1 MSKAR
6 KPNTWSEQ
14 AAIAWIRTRDEK
26 FARAASGCTDIRLA
40 AKLAFWENAGKS
52 LHNYNSITARDAL
65 DAKVGEGSIRKSGF
79 DYWVEDVV
87 REFPPG
93 AHVPASLAQV
103 HNKQT
108 DTSKA
113 VKVWGPRLGYEDK
126 LSAHDNAVLQVLN
139 ELWPDGQLDHKA
151 AGRDRKIIERLLKQ
165 GRSSVSTRT
174 IERTL
179 KKIHFG

>member
-26 FARAASGCTDIRLA
+26 FAREASGDTDVRLDV
-40 AKLAFWENAGKS
+40 KLAFWENAGKS
-52 LHNYNSITARDAL
+52 LHNYKLTAARDAL
-65 DAKVGEGSIRKSGF
+65 DVKVGEGSVRKFRG

-87 REFPPG
+87 RVFPR
-93 AHVPASLAQV
+93 VPASLAEV
-103 HNKQT
+103 HDEQT
-108 DTSKA
+108 DTSK
-113 VKVWGPRLGYEDK
+113 VKVWGPKLGYEDK
-126 LSAHDNAVLQVLN
+126 LSPHDNAVLQVLN
-139 ELWPDGQLDHKA
+139 ELWPNGQLDHKA
-151 AGRDRKIIERLLKQ
+151 AGRDRKINERLLKQ
-165 GRSSVSTRT
+165 GRSTVSTRT